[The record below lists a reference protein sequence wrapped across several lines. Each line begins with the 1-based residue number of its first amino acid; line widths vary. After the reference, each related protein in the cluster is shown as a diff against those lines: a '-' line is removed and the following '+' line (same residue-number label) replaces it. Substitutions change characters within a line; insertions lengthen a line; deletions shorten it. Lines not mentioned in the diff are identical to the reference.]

1 MDEDIIG
8 RPFLTAL
15 GLDVARH
22 LDNVR
27 EQFDNKDFSEFTSAH
42 GTGSL
47 SRIMLQRDAAV
58 TNPPVSSQR
67 NKSQGPGPTLSDAP
81 FAAEFV
87 VRHGEADDDPV
98 YLPTA
103 FPELWDTQS
112 DEEALVI
119 QAKDNGTTEP
129 GAITLRALVHQ
140 FRDI

>member
-1 MDEDIIG
+1 MQISVTLQLLSGLLRLNAVNWHVAEHEMDEVIIG
-8 RPFLTAL
+8 RPLLTAL

-27 EQFDNKDFSEFTSAH
+27 EQFDNTDFSEVPSAH
-42 GTGSL
+42 GTGRL

-67 NKSQGPGPTLSDAP
+67 NKSQGPGPTISDAA

-87 VRHGEADDDPV
+87 FRHGEAENDPV

-103 FPELWDTQS
+103 FPKLLDTQA
-112 DEEALVI
+112 DE
-119 QAKDNGTTEP
+119 
-129 GAITLRALVHQ
+129 
-140 FRDI
+140 